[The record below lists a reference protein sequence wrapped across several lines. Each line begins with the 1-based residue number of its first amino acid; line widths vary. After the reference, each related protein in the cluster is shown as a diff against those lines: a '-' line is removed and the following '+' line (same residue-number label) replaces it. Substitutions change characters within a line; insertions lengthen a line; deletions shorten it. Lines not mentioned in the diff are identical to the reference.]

1 MLGDA
6 AFVVQEQAD
15 VKKCIE
21 NFAVTGCMYIFVK
34 TRQVIFHHFNAVL

>member
-15 VKKCIE
+15 VKKSALRILRLLDVCI
-21 NFAVTGCMYIFVK
+21 F
-34 TRQVIFHHFNAVL
+34 L